1 MLLNTHLKKREAGL
15 RHALIPFRFEKI
27 CRRTLL
33 GGLRPMK
40 KLIRL
45 LVFAALV
52 ATLALPA
59 LAQTTP
65 ATPAATPA
73 ASQDEAQA
81 KVDLYDKLVKNR
93 AANPPVAYEAAKEYI
108 QKYGADNDQYVNYAK
123 KYVTAYEKQARRNQ
137 FSEQLKAKNYND
149 AFTIGKQILAEE
161 PEDLGVLFELTRAG
175 FAAAGNK
182 NTANNADTI
191 AFAKKTIQLLQAGRT
206 FEKDKPV
213 ANKDDLIGGINFELG
228 SLLKD
233 TQPAEAV
240 TYLINAAQ
248 TEGSTKKDFRT
259 YLFLADIYEK
269 GEYKT
274 LSTQYNA
281 NCKTEEQV
289 ATAECTQL
297 KAKADQIV
305 DHMIDAL
312 ARAIAYNDAS
322 PNAAGNAAARASW
335 LEQLT
340 SYYKYRNN
348 NDDKGLKEYIAGIT
362 SRPLPKPG
370 DPIAPMTPASTP
382 ASTNT
387 PAQPGSTT
395 NAAPSNTTTT
405 PSTSAKP
412 MTTSA
417 KPSTTTTT
425 AQPNGNKAATA
436 QPTTKTSST
445 KTTPKRA
452 HAKAKRG

>member
-1 MLLNTHLKKREAGL
+1 
-15 RHALIPFRFEKI
+15 
-27 CRRTLL
+27 
-33 GGLRPMK
+33 MK

-52 ATLALPA
+52 ATFALPA

-65 ATPAATPA
+65 AATPA
-73 ASQDEAQA
+73 AAAPSQDEAQA

-93 AANPPVAYEAAKEYI
+93 SANPPIAYEAAKEYI

-137 FSEQLKAKNYND
+137 FTEQIKGKNYND
-149 AFTIGKQILAEE
+149 AFTVGKQILAEE

-175 FAAAGNK
+175 FAAADAK

-191 AFAKKTIQLLQAGRT
+191 AFAKKTVQLLQAGRT

-213 ANKDDLIGGINFELG
+213 ANKEDLIGGINFELG
-228 SLLKD
+228 RLLKD
-233 TQPAEAV
+233 TQPAEAMN
-240 TYLINAAQ
+240 YLVNAAQ
-248 TEGSTKKDFRT
+248 TEGSAKKDFRT
-259 YLFLADIYEK
+259 YLFLADVYEK
-269 GEYKT
+269 GEYAS
-274 LSTQYNA
+274 LSTQYNN

-289 ATAECTQL
+289 ATPTCTEL
-297 KAKADQIV
+297 KAKADRIV

-322 PNAAGNAAARASW
+322 PNAAANAAARASW
-335 LEQLT
+335 MEQLT

-348 NDDKGLKEYIAGIT
+348 GADTGLKELIAGIT
-362 SRPLPKPG
+362 SKPLPKPG
-370 DPIAPMTPASTP
+370 DPVAPLTPSSTP

-395 NAAPSNTTTT
+395 NAAPSNTTT
-405 PSTSAKP
+405 PSTAAKP
-412 MTTSA
+412 MTTTA
-417 KPSTTTTT
+417 KPGSTT
-425 AQPNGNKAATA
+425 APATA
-436 QPTTKTSST
+436 TQPATKTSST

-452 HAKAKRG
+452 HAVGKRG

>member
-1 MLLNTHLKKREAGL
+1 
-15 RHALIPFRFEKI
+15 
-27 CRRTLL
+27 
-33 GGLRPMK
+33 MK

-59 LAQTTP
+59 IAQT
-65 ATPAATPA
+65 TPAATPA
-73 ASQDEAQA
+73 AAAPSQDEAQA

-93 AANPPVAYEAAKEYI
+93 ASNPPVAYEAAKEYI

-137 FSEQLKAKNYND
+137 FTEQVKAKNYND
-149 AFTIGKQILAEE
+149 AFTVGKQILAEE

-175 FAAAGNK
+175 FAAADAK

-191 AFAKKTIQLLQAGRT
+191 MVAKKTIQLLQAGRT

-213 ANKDDLIGGINFELG
+213 ANKEDLIGGINFELG
-228 SLLKD
+228 RLLKD
-233 TQPAEAV
+233 TQPAEAMN
-240 TYLINAAQ
+240 YLVNAAK
-248 TEGSTKKDFRT
+248 TEGSAKKDFRT
-259 YLFLADIYEK
+259 YLFLADVYEK
-269 GEYKT
+269 GEYGK
-274 LSTQYNA
+274 LSTQYNT

-289 ATAECTQL
+289 ATPECTQL

-322 PNAAGNAAARASW
+322 PNAAANAAARASW
-335 LEQLT
+335 MEQLT

-348 NDDKGLKEYIAGIT
+348 NTDTGLKELIASIT
-362 SRPLPKPG
+362 SKPLPGPN
-370 DPIAPMTPASTP
+370 DPIAPMTPSSTP

-387 PAQPGSTT
+387 PTQPGSTT
-395 NAAPSNTTTT
+395 NATPSNTTT

-412 MTTSA
+412 TTTTA
-417 KPSTTTTT
+417 KPGSTTAPATTT
-425 AQPNGNKAATA
+425 AQPNGSKATA
-436 QPTTKTSST
+436 TQPATKTSST
-445 KTTPKRA
+445 KTRPKRA
-452 HAKAKRG
+452 HAAGKRG